1 MLGLGNSVSASQYPG
16 GWLPSDEST
25 LEAWYRFNEG
35 ITLNGSDV
43 SAWAD
48 SSSNTFNMTQ
58 GTESKQ
64 PAFSSGTLTFTSSN
78 EEALASS
85 SAFTL
90 DAEFVIGFKVDPDE
104 HNTVILGHNST
115 ASEMI
120 KLLNSSTIRIK
131 PDTANVDFTMES
143 GHDVKDDSSW
153 VVVRKND
160 DTVAV
165 YKDLNGV
172 LVQQD
177 SAKACAGDF
186 VLDTI
191 GRRAGGTENYFD
203 GTMKEIIVFKGVA
216 DADSDALRDNIYE
229 RLKGL

>member
-1 MLGLGNSVSASQYPG
+1 MLGLGNSIGGYAG
-16 GWLPSDEST
+16 GWSPGDEST
-25 LEAWYRFNEG
+25 LEAWYKFGEG

-58 GTESKQ
+58 ATATKQ
-64 PAFSSGTLTFTSSN
+64 PAYSNGILTFTSTN
-78 EEALASS
+78 EETLASS

-90 DAEFVIGFKVDPDE
+90 DAEFVIGFKVDPQFS
-104 HNTVILGHNST
+104 NTVILGHSSV

-120 KLLNSSTIRIK
+120 KLLNNTTIRIK
-131 PDTANVDFTMES
+131 PDTSNVDFTMES
-143 GHDVKDDSSW
+143 GHDTRDDSSW
-153 VVVRKND
+153 IIVRKNN
-160 DTVAV
+160 DTVSV
-165 YKDLNGV
+165 YKDLSGV

-177 SAKACAGDF
+177 STKACAGDF
-186 VLDTI
+186 VIDTI
-191 GRRAGGTENYFD
+191 GRRAGGTENYFN
-203 GTMKEIIVFKGVA
+203 GTMKEIVVFKGVA